1 MAGNRKARSLACWL
15 SCALLA
21 GLATAQSAEDFAGEW
36 MGSFGP
42 LRLEAR
48 GETLSGSSG
57 WDGGTKLSGAVED
70 GTAALEWKSADAA
83 GTVRFVRWS
92 KAEILS
98 GSYTSKQGGEGR
110 WGAYR
115 KRAQKLVPEPGEV
128 REGQTT
134 SGLRSYLRVP
144 KRYVPAKMK
153 DAILIF
159 HGSNMSARAYVD
171 TLVGAFPA
179 LAEDFVIVGLD
190 GEQIA
195 AGEKD
200 GDFVFNYS
208 YVNFAGPEVGPL
220 FAQNQ
225 SPALVAAALQEL
237 TQDLGIER
245 WFVGGHSQGGFLTYA
260 VALFYPQLVAGA
272 FPVSGNLLVQCEP
285 DAFRDAQLIAAQ
297 RALPFAIVHGE
308 NDGIVE
314 FSAATYSLDRFDDG
328 GFPAVRLFADPHAA
342 HMFARLPIEPA
353 VRWLAAQSSPDP
365 QVLAELAKAELQA
378 ERPRTASAA
387 ALRAQA
393 LKAKGAALAA
403 SQSVL
408 KQLEKLAASE
418 QKTLKKAMQVNADG
432 SWVDAFLSYRSR
444 FALLPSSKA
453 LLERHAELRKAQ
465 EKQGEKLFYA
475 ARGAGSDAQRKELQQ
490 QLLRTCY
497 ATKWY
502 PLVRSWQK

>member
-1 MAGNRKARSLACWL
+1 L
-15 SCALLA
+15 LLA
-21 GLATAQSAEDFAGEW
+21 GLAPAQTSADFAGEW

-42 LRLEAR
+42 LRLKAE
-48 GETLSGSSG
+48 GEKLSGSSG
-57 WDGGTKLSGAVED
+57 WEEETKLSGAVED
-70 GTAALEWKSADAA
+70 GVAALEWKSSDAA
-83 GTVRFVRWS
+83 GTVRFERWS

-98 GSYTSKQGGEGR
+98 GSYTSKQGGKGT

-115 KRAQKLVPEPGEV
+115 KRAQKLVAKPGEV
-128 REGQTT
+128 SEGQTA

-144 KRYVPAKMK
+144 KSYARAKPK
-153 DAILIF
+153 DAILIL

-171 TLVGAFPA
+171 TLVGAFPK

-195 AGEKD
+195 VGEKD
-200 GDFVFNYS
+200 GDFAFNYT
-208 YVNFAGPEVGPL
+208 YVNFSGPGVGPL

-237 TQDLGIER
+237 TKDLGIER

-285 DAFRDAQLIAAQ
+285 DYFSDAKQMAAQ

-314 FSAATYSLDRFDDG
+314 FSAATYSLDRFEDG

-353 VRWLAAQSSPDP
+353 VSWLAAQSSADP
-365 QVLAELAKAELQA
+365 QVLAELAQAELEG
-378 ERPRTASAA
+378 ERPRTAAAA

-393 LKAKGAALAA
+393 LKAKGAALASA
-403 SQSVL
+403 QAVL
-408 KQLEKLAASE
+408 KQLEKQAAAE
-418 QKTLKKAMQVNADG
+418 QKALKKSMQANADG
-432 SWVDAFLSYRSR
+432 AWADAFLAYRSR
-444 FALLPSSKA
+444 HALLPSSKG
-453 LLERHAELRKAQ
+453 LLERYAELRKAQ
-465 EKQGEKLFYA
+465 EKQGDELFYA
-475 ARGAGSDAQRKELQQ
+475 ARNAGDDAQRKELHQ